1 MKNKILSV
9 IFITFIILVHA
20 KIPIGNKQPDKKKP
34 NIIFIAVD
42 DMNDWVGYLG
52 GHCGMKIHTP
62 NIDRL
67 AKASMIFTNAHTP
80 SPACAPARAAILSGV
95 HHTRSGIQNTHW
107 GDGPKWREFP
117 GLENVETLEQFLKK
131 KELI

>member
-9 IFITFIILVHA
+9 IFITFIIVVHA
-20 KIPIGNKQPDKKKP
+20 KIPIGNKQPDNKKP

-52 GHCGMKIHTP
+52 GHGGMKIHTP

-80 SPACAPARAAILSGV
+80 SPCLCSCSCS
-95 HHTRSGIQNTHW
+95 HTFWSTSYKIGNSKYTLGGRSKMERISWIG
-107 GDGPKWREFP
+107 KC
-117 GLENVETLEQFLKK
+117 
-131 KELI
+131 